1 MTHETHLLLTPRLQ
15 SSAQPRVSP
24 PRKSGTSQEKS
35 CKPAPRKALVPT
47 PDVSKTI
54 RNWSLELNL
63 GESDF
68 FHNQ

>member
-35 CKPAPRKALVPT
+35 CKLAPRKALAPT
-47 PDVSKTI
+47 PDI
-54 RNWSLELNL
+54 LE
-63 GESDF
+63 S
-68 FHNQ
+68 